1 MYTTNIA
8 LEKPLIEMLTPTV
21 SMDGTE
27 SESVAVFSLVLGN
40 LL

>member
-8 LEKPLIEMLTPTV
+8 LDSLEEPLIEMLTPTV

-27 SESVAVFSLVLGN
+27 SESLAVSVCV
-40 LL
+40 